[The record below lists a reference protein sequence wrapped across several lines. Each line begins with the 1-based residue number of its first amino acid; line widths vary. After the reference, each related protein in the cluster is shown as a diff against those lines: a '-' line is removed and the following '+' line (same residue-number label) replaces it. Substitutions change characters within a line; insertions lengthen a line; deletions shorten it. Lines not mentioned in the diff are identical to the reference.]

1 MPEEGQN
8 RRIRV
13 QDRRRARQEGPAEP
27 THLRPEV
34 RAADEPAVGGD
45 AEAAEAEQEA
55 VHDYLED
62 LRRLQAEFENFKKQN
77 VKRQTELI
85 EQANTKLVHKLLPIL
100 DNFERAAA
108 HGADAS
114 LDLIYKELRDAL
126 GSEGLESIAA
136 KGAVFDPNLHEAV
149 ETRPSEDVDVDT
161 VIEVY
166 RTGYRFKNRVIRP
179 AMVVVAH
186 HETAVQESED

>member
-1 MPEEGQN
+1 MTEETQN

-13 QDRRRARQEGPAEP
+13 QDRRRARQEGSAEP

-34 RAADEPAVGGD
+34 RATDEPENEED
-45 AEAAEAEQEA
+45 NTAEAGKQLDS
-55 VHDYLED
+55 DYLED

-77 VKRQTELI
+77 IKRQTEMI
-85 EQANTKLVHKLLPIL
+85 EQANTKLIQRLLPIL

-108 HGADAS
+108 HGADPS
-114 LDLIYKELRDAL
+114 LELLFKELRDAL
-126 GSEGLESIAA
+126 GSEGLEAIPAE
-136 KGAVFDPNLHEAV
+136 GAVFDPNLHEAV
-149 ETRPSEDVDVDT
+149 ETRPSNDVDVDT

-166 RTGYRFKNRVIRP
+166 RTGYRFRDRVIRP

-186 HETAVQESED
+186 HQAAEKGSEG